1 MEPLAPANSRP
12 SRLVL
17 FDIDGTL
24 LSSAGV
30 ASGVFA
36 EALAAA
42 VGRPVPMD
50 GYSMAGR
57 TDRQIARELLRRAG
71 VAPDTLDRLVDRV
84 LDRYLERFAPAL
96 AASTQPRLFPG
107 VRLLIERLAA
117 DPEVLLG
124 LLTGN
129 VEQGAMIKLSHF
141 GIRHHFKLGAYGSDA
156 EERRALVPIA
166 AGRAL
171 AVCGRRFGG
180 REIVVIGDT
189 PLDIDCGKAA
199 GATTIAVA
207 TGPYPV
213 AELAAHDPDALFT
226 DLSDMALVRA
236 AILGAAAGE
245 EERR

>member
-1 MEPLAPANSRP
+1 MDSITPVHSRP
-12 SRLVL
+12 QRLVL

-30 ASGVFA
+30 AAGVFA
-36 EALAAA
+36 GALAAA

-57 TDRQIARELLRRAG
+57 TDRQIARELLTRAG
-71 VAPDTLDRLVDRV
+71 VPPESLDRLIDQV
-84 LDRYLERFAPAL
+84 LVCYLERFAPAL
-96 AASTQPRLFPG
+96 AASTGPRLFPG
-107 VRLLIERLAA
+107 VRALIERLAA

-129 VEQGAMIKLSHF
+129 LERGAAIKLAHF
-141 GIRHHFKLGAYGSDA
+141 GIHHHFRLGAYGSDA
-156 EERRALVPIA
+156 EERRALVAIA
-166 AGRAL
+166 AARARTLTGQDFSGRD
-171 AVCGRRFGG
+171 
-180 REIVVIGDT
+180 IVVIGDT

-213 AELAAHDPDALFT
+213 AELAAHEPDVLFT
-226 DLSDMALVRA
+226 DFAEPDAVVT
-236 AILGAAAGE
+236 AIRGAPAGE
-245 EERR
+245 ETR

>member
-1 MEPLAPANSRP
+1 MEPTASAYAKP

-17 FDIDGTL
+17 FDIDGTI

-30 ASGVFA
+30 ASSVFA
-36 EALAAA
+36 EALAEAA
-42 VGRPVPMD
+42 GRPVPMD

-57 TDRQIARELLRRAG
+57 TDRQIARGLLTRAG
-71 VAPDTLDRLVDRV
+71 MSPDMLDRMIDHV
-84 LDRYLERFAPAL
+84 LERYLERFAPAL
-96 AASTQPRLFPG
+96 AASTRPRLFPG
-107 VRLLIERLAA
+107 VRALVERLAA

-129 VEQGAMIKLSHF
+129 VERGAAIKLAHF
-141 GIRHHFKLGAYGSDA
+141 GLDHHFTLGAYGSDA

-166 AGRAL
+166 IERAH
-171 AVCGRRFGG
+171 AQSGRRFAG
-180 REIVVIGDT
+180 REVIVIGDT

-199 GATTIAVA
+199 GALTIAVA

-226 DLSDMALVRA
+226 DLSDMAPVMA
-236 AILGAAAGE
+236 AILGTPAGE
-245 EERR
+245 ERR

>member
-1 MEPLAPANSRP
+1 MESIARSNSRP

-36 EALAAA
+36 EALAEA
-42 VGRPVPMD
+42 VGRPVAMD

-71 VAPDTLDRLVDRV
+71 AAPDEIDRLIDRV

-96 AASTQPRLFPG
+96 AASSKPRLFPG
-107 VRLLIERLAA
+107 VRALVERLAA

-129 VEQGAMIKLSHF
+129 LERGAAIKLAHF

-156 EERRALVPIA
+156 EERRALVAIA
-166 AGRAL
+166 AARARTLTGHDFSGRD
-171 AVCGRRFGG
+171 
-180 REIVVIGDT
+180 IVVIGDT

-207 TGPYPV
+207 TGPYAV
-213 AELAAHDPDALFT
+213 AELAAHGPDALFT
-226 DLSDMALVRA
+226 DLAEMEPVVS
-236 AILGAAAGE
+236 AILGAPAGE
-245 EERR
+245 ETR